1 MEMIIRMQ
9 ILVFAMAAAGTV
21 GAIGILVSNLL
32 YKRTLKKRN
41 ESDFAV
47 QKDRWLA
54 LWEKRDKAIHLMNRF
69 VWYPALASTLL
80 YGASLLIHHF
90 ADMRAPLADSY
101 LYMAVGVPVVLM
113 LVRTGLDIS
122 FREGEALAWMKEY
135 VDKSAAPAAAVVVSD
150 MKAAESAKKERERKE
165 KERREREK
173 MLDHIAEGIRQTA
186 ATGGHFK
193 KMLTPEETAIMKEI
207 IQEFMNS

>member
-9 ILVFAMAAAGTV
+9 ILVFAMAAAGAV
-21 GAIGILVSNLL
+21 GAIGILVSSLL

-41 ESDFAV
+41 ESEFAL
-47 QKDRWLA
+47 QKDRWFT
-54 LWEKRDKAIHLMNRF
+54 LWEKRDRAIRLMNRF
-69 VWYPALASTLL
+69 VWYPSLASALL
-80 YGASLLIHHF
+80 YGVSLLIHHF
-90 ADMRAPLADSY
+90 ADIRTPLAASY
-101 LYMAVGVPVVLM
+101 LYMAVAVPVVLM

-122 FREGEALAWMKEY
+122 FRETEALEWMREY
-135 VDKSAAPAAAVVVSD
+135 IDKSVAPATAVVVSD
-150 MKAAESAKKERERKE
+150 VKTAESAKKERERKE